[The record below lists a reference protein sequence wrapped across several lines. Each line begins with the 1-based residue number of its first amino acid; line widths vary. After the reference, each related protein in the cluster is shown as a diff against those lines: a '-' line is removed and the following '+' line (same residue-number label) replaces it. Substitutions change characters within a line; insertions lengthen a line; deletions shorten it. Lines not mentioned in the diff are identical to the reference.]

1 MTQSWF
7 TARYRALIIAVVTA
21 FSIWAMSQIGLFSG
35 LSGWLYDRLV
45 NYSANRSYQPSVVLV
60 KLPESSAPVPSNGVR
75 YWMH

>member
-1 MTQSWF
+1 
-7 TARYRALIIAVVTA
+7 
-21 FSIWAMSQIGLFSG
+21 MSQIGLFSG